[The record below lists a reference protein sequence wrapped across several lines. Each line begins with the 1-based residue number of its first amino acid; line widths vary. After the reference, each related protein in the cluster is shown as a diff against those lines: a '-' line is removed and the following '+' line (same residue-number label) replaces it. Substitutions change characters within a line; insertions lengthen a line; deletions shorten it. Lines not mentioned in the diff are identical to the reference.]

1 MSKRFTAS
9 EKWDKPWH
17 RRLPPRLSQRQTDAL
32 LKAGFDPARMSLQDA
47 LAEHWELI
55 RASDK
60 QRAILT
66 RYYPAEQVNKLPRWD
81 AAKLLDGLAKNGWR
95 KP

>member
-1 MSKRFTAS
+1 
-9 EKWDKPWH
+9 
-17 RRLPPRLSQRQTDAL
+17 
-32 LKAGFDPARMSLQDA
+32 MSLQDA
-47 LAEHWELI
+47 LAQHWELI

-81 AAKLLDGLAKNGWR
+81 AAKLLDGLAKNNWR